1 MLTNLCQL
9 PRCCTDQWT
18 CKGAWEWNDLKS
30 ETPVM
35 CGCVQESQAEVSRLQ
50 KQKEDLCA
58 QIRDLSLPVDLASE
72 SLPALKKQ
80 LRLLESQVN
89 EKAEEITKLT
99 AKIQQQQQVIQHT
112 QNEIYCCPC
121 CFFPHRCLCPCPI
134 DPHAVWDRDGKDEA
148 DPSKGVGR

>member
-1 MLTNLCQL
+1 M
-9 PRCCTDQWT
+9 DKDEIY
-18 CKGAWEWNDLKS
+18 KGAWEWNVLKS
-30 ETPVM
+30 ETPVL

-89 EKAEEITKLT
+89 EKAEEIAKLT

-112 QNEIYCCPC
+112 QNI
-121 CFFPHRCLCPCPI
+121 LLSLLLL
-134 DPHAVWDRDGKDEA
+134 
-148 DPSKGVGR
+148 PSPLSLSVSFRSTCGLR